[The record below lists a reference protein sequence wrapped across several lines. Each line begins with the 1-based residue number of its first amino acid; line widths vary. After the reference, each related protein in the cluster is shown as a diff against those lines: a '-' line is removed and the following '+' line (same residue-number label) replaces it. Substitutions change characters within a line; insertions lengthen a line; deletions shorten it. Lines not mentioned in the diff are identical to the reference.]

1 CNRSRWR
8 EKAPGPAGG
17 TRSSDHC
24 TVPGLHRPHIPDH
37 NMGMWQG
44 NKKNIS
50 QNLPESQKE
59 KNLSFYCIIQ
69 EYERAVIFRLGRL
82 IKGRVKG
89 PGMFFL
95 RTLDTPA
102 STTIWFEV
110 IWVLQLISLSFS
122 PPLLQLLLLP
132 LPLLLFLFQ
141 VLTADSV
148 SLEVDAVLFYRVVEP
163 VLWMTQVHDGPQ
175 VIRLLAQTSLR
186 AAVGTALNM
195 YISMESTASR
205 PWGIQVQRVELKGLA
220 LPVDLLRCM
229 ALEAETQRHARAKL
243 ICAQAE
249 LGASLALKQA
259 ASSLSPI
266 ALQLRYLQSL
276 SSVHSSTS
284 IIVTAV
290 PMEIIRKFM
299 SKNT

>member
-1 CNRSRWR
+1 LFLLF
-8 EKAPGPAGG
+8 K
-17 TRSSDHC
+17 
-24 TVPGLHRPHIPDH
+24 
-37 NMGMWQG
+37 
-44 NKKNIS
+44 
-50 QNLPESQKE
+50 
-59 KNLSFYCIIQ
+59 IIQ

-89 PGMFFL
+89 PGLFWIIPWLDEIQTVDL
-95 RTLDTPA
+95 RTVCIDIEP
-102 STTIWFEV
+102 
-110 IWVLQLISLSFS
+110 Q
-122 PPLLQLLLLP
+122 
-132 LPLLLFLFQ
+132 Q

-186 AAVGTALNM
+186 AAVGSHSLSQIITQRR
-195 YISMESTASR
+195 SMAKKIEEAIKAASR

-299 SKNT
+299 SK

>member
-1 CNRSRWR
+1 KHCQSRGLSHIFR
-8 EKAPGPAGG
+8 KTVSGFSCMFFPMFSPDSG
-17 TRSSDHC
+17 TSRRP
-24 TVPGLHRPHIPDH
+24 VPDVLR
-37 NMGMWQG
+37 
-44 NKKNIS
+44 
-50 QNLPESQKE
+50 
-59 KNLSFYCIIQ
+59 IIQ

-89 PGMFFL
+89 PGLFWIIPWLDEIQTVDL
-95 RTLDTPA
+95 RTVCIDIEP
-102 STTIWFEV
+102 
-110 IWVLQLISLSFS
+110 Q
-122 PPLLQLLLLP
+122 
-132 LPLLLFLFQ
+132 Q

-186 AAVGTALNM
+186 AAVGSHSLSQIITQRR
-195 YISMESTASR
+195 SMAQKIEAIKAASR